1 MPDNTSGATMLWY
14 RQAAETWDD
23 ALPVGNGRLG
33 AMVFGTLAEERIQFN
48 EETVWTGG
56 PYDQSREVEDGA
68 LAEIRRLV
76 FAGKYFEANYLF
88 SEKMLGDPVEQMKYQ
103 PLGDLRVS
111 FVGHDEQCDY
121 RRELD
126 LSTGVARTT
135 YRIGDTTFTR
145 EVFASAPDQVIAV
158 RIGAD
163 KPGGVS
169 CAARLVGVEG
179 QSAVTVEDGSVVL
192 RGKTS
197 DFLGIEGRVEYEAQ
211 VRTVVEAGQASC
223 AWHGHPARGTSEGA
237 VDRSRLSHGQDA
249 HATPAIAVENADAV
263 TFLIVAATNFRNYND
278 LSENPAGRNRAY
290 WTDLGEKTYAA
301 IRDDHLA
308 DHQRLFGRVT
318 LELPETASTPLP
330 TDDRLAAHT
339 AGGSD
344 PQLTALLFQY
354 GRYLLM
360 GSSRPG
366 CLPANLQGI
375 WNESVNPSWES
386 KFTTNINLEMNY
398 WPAEVANL
406 SECVE
411 PLVRMIGDLS
421 QTGKRVAERHYG
433 AGGWVFHQNSDIW
446 MAAAP
451 MDGTAWGTFSVGG
464 AWLCKHLWEH
474 YLFTGDADALRDAYP
489 LLKGA
494 AEFFF
499 DTLVEHP
506 DRGTGILPVDGGTG
520 ILPVDDSQQPP
531 RPGRPCHWLVTCPA
545 NSPENFPAYPG
556 NKRYLD
562 KVLNFKMPGTT
573 ICAGPTMDMQILRDL
588 FDACAA
594 AAGILDIDGDFA
606 RRCLDTRG
614 RLAPMKIGKRG
625 NLQEWLGDWGDL
637 QPRHRHLSHLY
648 GLFPSDQVTPAATP
662 ELADA
667 AAVSLT
673 ERGDGSTGFSITWKA
688 ACWARLRDGDH
699 AELCM
704 RRLIA
709 DQTCTNLWSRCFKAP
724 QVDGSF
730 GATAAVAEM
739 LLQSHSG
746 ATGPDRAGAGGPV
759 MADCEIDLL
768 PALPSAWPS
777 GSVRGLRARGGFEVD
792 IAWSGGKLTRAA
804 VRSDLG
810 LRCRIRA
817 AAAGLTV
824 TCDGRAVPADRPDA
838 DRLTFNTESGCEYI
852 LGSGA
857 AT

>member
-1 MPDNTSGATMLWY
+1 MADEINGATVLWY

-33 AMVFGTLAEERIQFN
+33 AMVFGRVAEERIQFN

-56 PYDQSREVEDGA
+56 PYDQSRDVPDGA

-76 FAGKYFEANYLF
+76 FAGEYLKANYLF
-88 SEKMLGDPVEQMKYQ
+88 SETMLGDPVEQMKYQ
-103 PLGDLRVS
+103 PLGDLL
-111 FVGHDEQCDY
+111 VGFDGHEDWCDY

-126 LSTGVARTT
+126 LATGVATTT
-135 YRIGDTTFTR
+135 YRVGETTFTR
-145 EVFASAPDQVIAV
+145 EVFASAPDQVLAV
-158 RIGAD
+158 RFSAD
-163 KPGGVS
+163 APGSVT
-169 CAARLVGVEG
+169 CRARLVGVEG
-179 QSAVTVEDGSVVL
+179 QSAVRVEDGLLVL

-197 DFLGIEGRVEYEAQ
+197 DHLGIAGRVEYEAQ
-211 VRTVVEAGQASC
+211 VRTVVEGGQASC
-223 AWHGHPARGTSEGA
+223 VWHGHPARGRSEKA
-237 VDRSRLSHGQDA
+237 VDPSDPSHGQDA

-263 TFLIVAATNFRNYND
+263 TFLIVAATNVESYESLSARPAERIGACWAD
-278 LSENPAGRNRAY
+278 LDDKPHAEVRA
-290 WTDLGEKTYAA
+290 A
-301 IRDDHLA
+301 HVA
-308 DHQRLFGRVT
+308 DHGRLFGRVA
-318 LELPETASTPLP
+318 LELPATENTPLP
-330 TDDRLAAHT
+330 TDDRLAAHA
-339 AGGSD
+339 AGGVD
-344 PQLTALLFQY
+344 PQLAALLFQY

-366 CLPANLQGI
+366 GLPANLQGI

-411 PLVRMIGDLS
+411 PLVRMIRNLS
-421 QTGKRVAERHYG
+421 QTGRRVAERHYG
-433 AGGWVFHQNSDIW
+433 AGGWVFHQNTDMW

-474 YLFTGDADALRDAYP
+474 YLFTGDRDALREAYP

-506 DRGTGILPVDGGTG
+506 ELP
-520 ILPVDDSQQPP
+520 
-531 RPGRPCHWLVTCPA
+531 WLVTCPA

-594 AAGILDIDGDFA
+594 AAGILGTDEAFA
-606 RRCLDTRG
+606 RRCLDTRA
-614 RLAPMKIGKRG
+614 RLAPMQIGKRG

-637 QPRHRHLSHLY
+637 KPRHRHLSHLY
-648 GLFPSDQVTPAATP
+648 GLFPSDQITPAAAP

-667 AAVSLT
+667 AAVSLNK
-673 ERGDGSTGFSITWKA
+673 RGDGSTGFSITWKA

-699 AELCM
+699 AERCL

-709 DQTCTNLWSRCFKAP
+709 DQTCTNLWSKCFKAP

-739 LLQSHSG
+739 LLQSHSP
-746 ATGPDRAGAGGPV
+746 ATGPDRRGRGGPV
-759 MADCEIDLL
+759 PADCEIDLL
-768 PALPSAWPS
+768 PALPSAWPN
-777 GSVRGLRARGGFEVD
+777 GSVTGLRARGGFEVD
-792 IAWSGGKLTRAA
+792 IAWSDGQVTRAA

-810 LRCRIRA
+810 LTCRIRA
-817 AAAGLTV
+817 AVALEA
-824 TCDGRAVPADRPDA
+824 TCEGRAVPADRPDGE
-838 DRLTFNTESGCEYI
+838 RLTFDTEPGCEYV
-852 LGSGA
+852 LRPGA

>member
-1 MPDNTSGATMLWY
+1 MLNNASGATVLWY
-14 RQAAETWDD
+14 RQPAEAWDD
-23 ALPVGNGRLG
+23 ALPVGNGRIG
-33 AMVFGTLAEERIQFN
+33 AMVFGTVAEERIQFN

-56 PYDQSREVEDGA
+56 PYDQSRDVEDGA
-68 LAEIRRLV
+68 LAEIRRLI
-76 FAGKYFEANYLF
+76 FAGKYFEAHYLF
-88 SEKMLGDPVEQMKYQ
+88 SERMLGDPVEQMKYQ

-111 FVGHDEQCDY
+111 FDGHDDPDDY

-126 LSTGVARTT
+126 LATGLATTT

-145 EVFASAPDQVIAV
+145 EVFASAPGQVIAV
-158 RIGAD
+158 RISAD
-163 KPGGVS
+163 TPGSIS
-169 CAARLVGVEG
+169 CTGRLVGVEG
-179 QSAVTVEDGSVVL
+179 QSTVTVEDGLMVL

-211 VRTVVEAGQASC
+211 VRTVVEEGQASE
-223 AWHGHPARGTSEGA
+223 ADGA
-237 VDRSRLSHGQDA
+237 V
-249 HATPAIAVENADAV
+249 AVTNADAV
-263 TFLIVAATNFRNYND
+263 TFLIVAATNFHSYNS
-278 LSENPAGRNRAY
+278 LSESPSGRNEAY
-290 WTDLGEKTYAA
+290 WTDLGDKTYEA

-308 DHQRLFGRVT
+308 DHARLFGRVA

-330 TDDRLAAHT
+330 TDERLAAHT

-344 PQLTALLFQY
+344 PQLAALLFQY

-366 CLPANLQGI
+366 CRPANLQGI
-375 WNESVNPSWES
+375 WNQDVNPSWES

-411 PLVRMIGDLS
+411 PLVKMIVDLS

-474 YLFTGDADALRDAYP
+474 YLFTGDEEFLRNAYP

-506 DRGTGILPVDGGTG
+506 VAQPEGLCH
-520 ILPVDDSQQPP
+520 QQPS
-531 RPGRPCHWLVTCPA
+531 RPGRPCHWLVTCPS

-556 NKRYLD
+556 NKRYVD

-573 ICAGPTMDMQILRDL
+573 ICAGATMDMQILRDL
-588 FDACAA
+588 YDACAA
-594 AAGILDIDGDFA
+594 AAGVLAVDEDFA
-606 RRCLDTRG
+606 RRCIETRA
-614 RLAPMKIGKRG
+614 RLAPMQIGSRG

-637 QPRHRHLSHLY
+637 EPRHRHLSHLY
-648 GLFPSDQVTPAATP
+648 GLFPSDQITPTATP
-662 ELADA
+662 ELAGA

-673 ERGDGSTGFSITWKA
+673 ERGDGSTGFSMTWKA

-699 AELCM
+699 AEQCL

-709 DQTCTNLWSRCFKAP
+709 EQTCTNLWSKCFKAP

-746 ATGPDRAGAGGPV
+746 ATGPDRDDRGGPV
-759 MADCEIDLL
+759 MGDSEIDLL

-777 GSVRGLRARGGFEVD
+777 GSVRGLRARGRFEVD
-792 IAWSGGKLTRAA
+792 IAWSDGRITAAA
-804 VRSDLG
+804 VRSALG
-810 LRCRIRA
+810 LRCRVRA
-817 AAAGLTV
+817 AADLAV
-824 TCDGRAVPADRPDA
+824 TCDGRDVPVDRPDA
-838 DRLTFNTESGCEYI
+838 GRLAFETEPGREYV
-852 LGSGA
+852 LRP
-857 AT
+857 

>member
-1 MPDNTSGATMLWY
+1 VAT
-14 RQAAETWDD
+14 
-23 ALPVGNGRLG
+23 
-33 AMVFGTLAEERIQFN
+33 
-48 EETVWTGG
+48 
-56 PYDQSREVEDGA
+56 
-68 LAEIRRLV
+68 
-76 FAGKYFEANYLF
+76 
-88 SEKMLGDPVEQMKYQ
+88 
-103 PLGDLRVS
+103 
-111 FVGHDEQCDY
+111 
-121 RRELD
+121 
-126 LSTGVARTT
+126 TT
-135 YRIGDTTFTR
+135 YRIGETTFTR

-158 RIGAD
+158 RISAD
-163 KPGGVS
+163 TPGGVS
-169 CAARLVGVEG
+169 CTGRLVGVEG
-179 QSAVTVEDGSVVL
+179 QSTVTVEDGLMVL

-211 VRTVVEAGQASC
+211 IRTAVEG
-223 AWHGHPARGTSEGA
+223 G
-237 VDRSRLSHGQDA
+237 L
-249 HATPAIAVENADAV
+249 ATEADGAIAIENADAV
-263 TFLIVAATNFRNYND
+263 TFLIVAATNFTNYNN
-278 LSENPAGRNRAY
+278 LSGSPAGRNQDY
-290 WTDLGEKTYAA
+290 WTDLGDKAYAA

-308 DHQRLFGRVT
+308 DHQRLFGRVA
-318 LELPETASTPLP
+318 LELPETEITSLP

-366 CLPANLQGI
+366 CVPANLQGI
-375 WNESVNPSWES
+375 WNESVNPSWQS

-421 QTGKRVAERHYG
+421 QTGRRVAERHYG

-474 YLFTGDADALRDAYP
+474 YLFTGDADALREAYP

-506 DRGTGILPVDGGTG
+506 DCGY
-520 ILPVDDSQQPP
+520 
-531 RPGRPCHWLVTCPA
+531 LVTCPA

-594 AAGILDIDGDFA
+594 AAGILGTDEDLA
-606 RRCLDTRG
+606 RRCLDARA
-614 RLAPMKIGKRG
+614 RLAPMQIGKRG

-637 QPRHRHLSHLY
+637 EPRHRHLSHLY
-648 GLFPSDQVTPAATP
+648 GLFPSDQITPAATP

-699 AELCM
+699 AEQCM

-709 DQTCTNLWSRCFKAP
+709 DQTCANLWSRCFKAP

-746 ATGPDRAGAGGPV
+746 ATGPDRAGRGGPV
-759 MADCEIDLL
+759 LADCEIDLL

-792 IAWSGGKLTRAA
+792 IAWSDGNLTSAA

-810 LRCRIRA
+810 LPCRIRA
-817 AAAGLTV
+817 ATALAV
-824 TCDGRAVPADRPDA
+824 TCGGQAVPADRPDA
-838 DRLTFNTESGCEYI
+838 ERLAFATEPGRQYV
-852 LGSGA
+852 LRPGA